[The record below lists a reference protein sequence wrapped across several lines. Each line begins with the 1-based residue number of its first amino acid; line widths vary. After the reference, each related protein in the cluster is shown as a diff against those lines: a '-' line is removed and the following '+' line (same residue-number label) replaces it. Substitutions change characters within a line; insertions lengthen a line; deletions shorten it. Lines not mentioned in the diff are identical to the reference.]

1 MKNIFTDHPHSI
13 GETYF
18 KHGVEALFIA
28 LRMTY
33 TSVAMIIHAFLPFL
47 FVKTARKTVYYFYE
61 RFEKRLTPLNQRK
74 ASIEVEPVVT
84 SVEPV
89 IVESSDP
96 K

>member
-18 KHGVEALFIA
+18 KHALEALFIA

-33 TSVAMIIHAFLPFL
+33 TAIAMVIHAFLPFL

-61 RFEKRLTPLNQRK
+61 RFQKRLTPLHEKMKQK
-74 ASIEVEPVVT
+74 ELEAAAL
-84 SVEPV
+84 
-89 IVESSDP
+89 ESSELEG
-96 K
+96 